1 MKQWLNAPLGRFVRE
16 RENGLLAPLVSR
28 LNYLGITPT
37 ALTIAGLIAQV
48 VVGWLLANGYITLGA
63 VFLLGAGLLDIL
75 DGALARL
82 TDQTTRLGA
91 FLDST
96 FDQLGDMAVFLG
108 LLWFTLAQAQQLDVL
123 LIFLSLFGSMVNS
136 HIRARAGMEGLDCN
150 TGLMTRGERYPIM
163 VVALLLHQ
171 VTAMLW
177 LLSFLNN
184 FSALLRLVY
193 VWRTSAKN
201 NIAETKLPTA

>member
-37 ALTIAGLIAQV
+37 ALTIAGLITQV
-48 VVGWLLANGYITLGA
+48 VVGWLLANGHITLGA

-193 VWRTSAKN
+193 VWRTSSKN